1 MDTMFRSISKHYID
15 YFSDKMV
22 SNKNVVNQKVVDFSS
37 VNFIFIFD
45 YMKKLQL
52 FEDVLCK
59 LSRFIY

>member
-37 VNFIFIFD
+37 VNFIFICD